1 MSQVQFDL
9 SPAASV
15 LSDAASAESTA
26 RDKWSRAGKA
36 LAKMGLVSEMLV
48 KSTDKHSNALWNQSV
63 YTQVRGF
70 IIQGVS
76 ASKKS
81 VTLVTTVP
89 GSVSAESPKGSN
101 KWTVAMLLDL
111 TTDQLREI
119 DDDVLK
125 SLRREYMQLV
135 DGTMMSRVKTHID
148 KANGIVKT
156 KGSKGSDSA
165 DTAPAE
171 STDPIVIIQGIINK
185 ATQIVDVA
193 DVDRFQ
199 NAGLEMIALLRKH
212 RK

>member
-1 MSQVQFDL
+1 MSQKQFDL

-48 KSTDKHSNALWNQSV
+48 KSTDKHPNALWNQSV

-70 IIQGVS
+70 IIQGIS
-76 ASKKS
+76 ASKKP
-81 VTLVTTVP
+81 VTLSTTVP

-101 KWTVAMLLDL
+101 KWSVAMLLDL

-156 KGSKGSDSA
+156 KGSKGSAST
-165 DTAPAE
+165 DTPTE
-171 STDPIVIIQGIINK
+171 SVDPIVWIQDLINK
-185 ATQIVDVA
+185 ATTVVDVA